1 MEIYHHSKYENLAKI
16 IKREGLS
23 FRGSYYEEFS
33 DADYKWTKRV
43 VSRIIKRICIN
54 RNAYYDEDSSFNP
67 IIISFGKEPYSRYM
81 WERYARQYTGI
92 QFVLDYDIIQ
102 QYAYD
107 KLDYFTNCK
116 YMRKR
121 DRMKRFI
128 EQFSHSVE
136 SIDDVQYN
144 LEAVSV
150 LIKPVRFR
158 KEHEFRYTHAYSK
171 LLSVRYKDY
180 VVKGDDAFEKCMPK
194 VDDDERFVCF
204 PKETLLGIR
213 IGYKSSSRLDEVK
226 KLLTECGYDLSKVN
240 VEVFNP
246 I

>member
-1 MEIYHHSKYENLAKI
+1 MEVYHHTKYENLEKI
-16 IKREGLS
+16 LKREGLS

-54 RNAYYDEDSSFNP
+54 QNAYYDEDSSLSP
-67 IIISFGKEPYSRYM
+67 IIISFGKEPDSQYM

-107 KLDYFTNCK
+107 KLDYFSNCK

-121 DRMKRFI
+121 GRMKRLI
-128 EQFSHSVE
+128 EQFSYNIE
-136 SIDDVQYN
+136 CMNDVQSN
-144 LEAVSV
+144 LEAVST
-150 LIKPVRFR
+150 LIKPIRFR
-158 KEHEFRYTHAYSK
+158 KEKEVRYAHEYSK
-171 LLSVRYKDY
+171 LYKVSYEDFIE
-180 VVKGDDAFEKCMPK
+180 KGDNAFKKCIPE
-194 VDDDERFVCF
+194 VDDDERYILF
-204 PKETLLGIR
+204 PKDVLLGIR
-213 IGYKSSSRLDEVK
+213 IGYKISNRLDEIRN
-226 KLLTECGYDLSKVN
+226 LLADYGYDLSKVN
-240 VEVFNP
+240 VEVYNP